1 MREFQERRD
10 IENFYE
16 QAKKQIKEKIET
28 KNISMKGSTKGI
40 ALTEIIS
47 ILDQELEIDIA
58 EELVKARKALRAY
71 YKKYYEVEDLD
82 RQFKENDKKL
92 KEQQKLIDTISL
104 ISDETLK
111 NALLVYNSIPNK
123 NDARDIVIA
132 YLKSKEKDDLIDII
146 DESK

>member
-40 ALTEIIS
+40 ALAEIIS

-82 RQFKENDKKL
+82 RKFKENDKKL

-132 YLKSKEKDDLIDII
+132 YLKSKENDDLIDVI

>member
-92 KEQQKLIDTISL
+92 KAQQKLIDTISL

>member
-40 ALTEIIS
+40 ALAEIIS
-47 ILDQELEIDIA
+47 ILDKELEIDIA

-82 RQFKENDKKL
+82 RKFKENDKKL

-111 NALLVYNSIPNK
+111 NALLVYNSISNK

-146 DESK
+146 DESE